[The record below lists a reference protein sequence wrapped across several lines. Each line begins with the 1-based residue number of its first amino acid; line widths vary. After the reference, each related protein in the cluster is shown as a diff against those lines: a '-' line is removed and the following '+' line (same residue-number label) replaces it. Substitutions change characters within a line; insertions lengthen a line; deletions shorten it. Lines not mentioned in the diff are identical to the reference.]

1 MSNDRLESLS
11 KADLIW
17 LIHEM
22 EHGVSVH
29 RALIR
34 LQEQKQIKAYDRAD
48 ELYKQASAKRKE
60 YISMVKEYA
69 GKPISDIPHDTMLK
83 ASRILD
89 EANRLER
96 EADRLYGIKT

>member
-1 MSNDRLESLS
+1 MLQLEKLS
-11 KADLIW
+11 KSELIV
-17 LIHEM
+17 LIRAMQNGKKLE
-22 EHGVSVH
+22 
-29 RALIR
+29 RALIQ
-34 LQEQKQIKAYDRAD
+34 LEQSKQEAAYNRAD

>member
-1 MSNDRLESLS
+1 MLQLEKLS
-11 KADLIW
+11 KSELIVVIRAMQNGKK
-17 LIHEM
+17 LE
-22 EHGVSVH
+22 
-29 RALIR
+29 RALIQ
-34 LQEQKQIKAYDRAD
+34 LEQSKREAAYNRAD